1 MESSYLMSKGKALEQ
16 FPMLKSDGLVGAVVY
31 YDGMSDFYLAPSSFS
46 PLSGQ
51 HNDSRMNL
59 ALILTAIKAGAT
71 ATNYCGVTSLRKDP
85 TTGLITGA
93 RVKDYIAGGEF
104 DVKAKARSP
113 ILLQM
118 TTNISTGN
126 YQCHRPI
133 HRLPPLSLHSHTQT
147 HRARKLRRTHRPPFL
162 LRPYRYGPSRPRNK

>member
-1 MESSYLMSKGKALEQ
+1 MSKGKALEQ

-31 YDGMSDFYLAPSSFS
+31 YDGMSHFHFTLFLSSPS
-46 PLSGQ
+46 SGQ

-71 ATNYCGVTSLRKDP
+71 AANYCGVTSLRKDS

-104 DVKAKARSP
+104 DVKAKARFS
-113 ILLQM
+113 ILPEI
-118 TTNISTGN
+118 TTDIPTGN
-126 YQCHRPI
+126 HQRHRPI
-133 HRLPPLSLHSHTQT
+133 HRLSPFPLHSHT
-147 HRARKLRRTHRPPFL
+147 
-162 LRPYRYGPSRPRNK
+162 